1 MGTSQFSA
9 VIQTLLL
16 AQIPQAVAEQGV
28 QGMSVLPQTVAWKEE
43 GLDIPCST
51 EDWFCSVTNK
61 CLFA

>member
-1 MGTSQFSA
+1 MGTFQSSA

-16 AQIPQAVAEQGV
+16 AQIPHAGAEQGV
-28 QGMSVLPQTVAWKEE
+28 QGMSVLHQTVTWTEE
-43 GLDIPCST
+43 RLNIPCST